1 MDEEGRAGSA
11 GEHAEESTTRSS
23 AARAPRWWENRL
35 LNALVEF
42 LVLGVIALIISVLAQ
57 SFLVKAFEIPSIS
70 MEPTLKVGDR
80 ILVDRLTYHFRKPH
94 RGEIIVFRFN
104 PAEPANH
111 TQGSNPLSRSL
122 DLVAEVVNV
131 THRES
136 TPFIKRVIG
145 LPGET
150 VEVRADGYT
159 YINGERL
166 EEDYEV
172 IKGGPQGTWQVGE
185 GEVFVMGDN
194 RPNSNDSRSWGCVPF
209 EAILGRAVLVWWP
222 KSRWRSLR

>member
-1 MDEEGRAGSA
+1 MDDQGRGGSA
-11 GEHAEESTTRSS
+11 DDLEKGSLPRKTETGVA
-23 AARAPRWWENRL
+23 RWWENRI

-42 LVLGVIALIISVLAQ
+42 MVLGIIALIISVLAQ

-80 ILVDRLTYHFRKPH
+80 ILVDRLTYHLREPR
-94 RGEIIVFRFN
+94 RGEVIVFRFN
-104 PAEPANH
+104 PSDPANR
-111 TQGSNPLSRSL
+111 TQGSNPLSRTL
-122 DLVAEVVNV
+122 DLVAEAVNV

-136 TPFIKRVIG
+136 TPFIKRIVG

-150 VEVRADGYT
+150 VEVRGGSVYIDG
-159 YINGERL
+159 EKL

-172 IKGGPQGTWQVGE
+172 VRGGPEGTWRVGE

-194 RPNSNDSRSWGCVPF
+194 RPNSNDSRSWGCVPY
-209 EAILGRAVLVWWP
+209 ETILGRAVLIWWP
-222 KSRWRSLR
+222 MSRWRAVR